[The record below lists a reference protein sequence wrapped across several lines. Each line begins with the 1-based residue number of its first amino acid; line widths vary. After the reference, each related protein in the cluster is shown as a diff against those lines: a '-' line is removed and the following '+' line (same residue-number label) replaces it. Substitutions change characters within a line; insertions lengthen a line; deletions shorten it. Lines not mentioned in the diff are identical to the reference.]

1 MEVVRRGSATE
12 GGCDVGA
19 SVPPGAI
26 GGGVTGVVAA
36 EADGTGGGMLG
47 TVGGLSVG
55 AMMGADLATGSGI
68 LD

>member
-1 MEVVRRGSATE
+1 VEVVRRGSATE

-26 GGGVTGVVAA
+26 
-36 EADGTGGGMLG
+36 GGGMLG